1 MSNHSIHIKRKY
13 VSSPSYRKEHS
24 LTYKLFMSFV
34 VLLIGAAVIIGGV
47 AVN

>member
-1 MSNHSIHIKRKY
+1 MHKMSKTIHIKPAPYYGKR
-13 VSSPSYRKEHS
+13 EHS

-34 VLLIGAAVIIGGV
+34 LLLIGAVAIIGGV

>member
-1 MSNHSIHIKRKY
+1 MSNHSIHIKPEY

-24 LTYKLFMSFV
+24 LTYKLFMSLV
-34 VLLIGAAVIIGGV
+34 MLLIGAAVIIGGI

>member
-1 MSNHSIHIKRKY
+1 MSNKSIYVKPTPYYGKR
-13 VSSPSYRKEHS
+13 EHS

-34 VLLIGAAVIIGGV
+34 LLLIGAIAIIGGV